1 MLFEDP
7 EAASPLNHLGVEL
20 DSSDAVAA
28 AADRFALSGLSH
40 SSSTVDRCCHA
51 VQDKVWVDVPSVPL
65 GAWEFY
71 AVLSDEPD
79 RTAPTR
85 PASAARPRRP
95 RAGHAAAP
103 SRGRRDMTEHAV
115 VVEHVRVAFGPIRA
129 LDDVDLRVPRGST
142 LGVLG
147 HNGAGKT
154 TLIRVLTTQIRPD
167 RGRVSIDGMDA
178 LAQPLEVRRRIGV
191 TGQFAGLDDYLTTLE
206 NLELFARL
214 AGLGSAAR
222 GRAEELVER
231 FELGAIASRRVGE
244 LSGGSRRRVDL
255 AASLVASPR
264 VLFLDEPT
272 TGLDP
277 AARQAVWDLVTELT
291 ATGTTVVL
299 TTQYMEE
306 ADRLADHLVVLEHGR
321 VAARGTPR
329 DLKALVGAK
338 VGGPPCLAR
347 TPASSPSAPTAS
359 RPRARTASP
368 CPSACRTT
376 PRQRR

>member
-1 MLFEDP
+1 
-7 EAASPLNHLGVEL
+7 V
-20 DSSDAVAA
+20 
-28 AADRFALSGLSH
+28 
-40 SSSTVDRCCHA
+40 
-51 VQDKVWVDVPSVPL
+51 
-65 GAWEFY
+65 
-71 AVLSDEPD
+71 
-79 RTAPTR
+79 
-85 PASAARPRRP
+85 
-95 RAGHAAAP
+95 
-103 SRGRRDMTEHAV
+103 TEHAV

-167 RGRVSIDGMDA
+167 RGRVSIDGIDA
-178 LAQPLEVRRRIGV
+178 LAQPPEVRRRIGV

-206 NLELFARL
+206 NLELVARL

-222 GRAEELVER
+222 GRAQELVER
-231 FELGAIASRRVGE
+231 FELGAVASRRAGE

-255 AASLVASPR
+255 AASLVTSPR
-264 VLFLDEPT
+264 VLFLDEPS

-277 AARQAVWDLVTELT
+277 AARKAVWDLVTELT

-299 TTQYMEE
+299 TTQYLEE

-338 VGGPPCLAR
+338 VVRA
-347 TPASSPSAPTAS
+347 TVS
-359 RPRARTASP
+359 RPHAGQLTLRPDSVAPAGEDRIAVSFSVPDDAAATEVIGRLDVDRLGVSDLEIASP
-368 CPSACRTT
+368 TLDDVFFLLAQPGA
-376 PRQRR
+376 PA